1 MTERMI
7 ATIPVYRSLAE
18 IPSDFGPSIAAIGNF
33 DGVHCGHQE
42 ILRSAASEACERGMR
57 SVAITFDPHPAQV
70 LYPKDAPK
78 LLTFLPQRIELM
90 ARTGVDAI
98 FVLPFNAELSRV
110 TGHDFVRGI
119 LVGRLGIR
127 GIHEGANFRFGHG
140 AKAGVSELRAFGE
153 QFGFSVHVHN
163 AVRVHN
169 LEISSSAVRS
179 AIAAGD
185 VRRARWMLGRVFGV
199 HSNPAAG
206 RGIGTKLLVPTVNLA
221 LYDGLLPGFGVY
233 VTRLTIGDRCFQAVT
248 NVGNRPTFEGVGFGV
263 ETHILNFEPVDLLD
277 DTPLYLEFL
286 FRLRGEIKWPSTEA
300 LKAQIFKDVSRAQR
314 YFRVTHARRAANPV

>member
-7 ATIPVYRSLAE
+7 ASIPVYRSIGE
-18 IPSDFGPSIAAIGNF
+18 IPESFGPSVAAIGNF
-33 DGVHCGHQE
+33 DGVHLGHQQ
-42 ILRSAASEACERGMR
+42 ILRSAAAEARDRGMR

-110 TGHDFVRGI
+110 TGRDFVRDI
-119 LVGRLGIR
+119 LVGKLGIR

-140 AKAGVSELRAFGE
+140 AKAGVSELRAFGQE
-153 QFGFSVHVHN
+153 FGFNVEVHR
-163 AVRVHN
+163 AVRVHG
-169 LEISSSAVRS
+169 LEVSSSAVRN
-179 AIAAGD
+179 AIAGGD

-199 HSNPAAG
+199 RSNPAKG
-206 RGIGTKLLVPTVNLA
+206 RGVGTKLLVPTVNLA
-221 LYDGLLPGFGVY
+221 PYEGLLPGFGVY
-233 VTRLTIGDRCFQAVT
+233 VTRLAIGERCFESVT
-248 NVGNRPTFEGVGFGV
+248 NIGNRPTFEGVGFGV
-263 ETHILNFEPVDLLD
+263 ETHILNFEPVDLHD

-286 FRLRGEIKWPSTEA
+286 FRLRGEMKWPSTEA
-300 LKAQIFKDVSRAQR
+300 LRGQILKDVAHAKR
-314 YFRVTHARRAANPV
+314 YFRLVEAGKSNETA

>member
-1 MTERMI
+1 MTETMI
-7 ATIPVYRSLAE
+7 ATVPVHRSLAE
-18 IPSDFGPSIAAIGNF
+18 IPGDFGPSIAAIGNF
-33 DGVHCGHQE
+33 DGVHRGHQE
-42 ILRSAASEACERGMR
+42 ILGAAAAEARERGMK
-57 SVAITFDPHPAQV
+57 SVAITFDPHPAQL

-110 TGHDFVRGI
+110 SGHDFVRNI

-153 QFGFSVHVHN
+153 QFGFNVNVHH

-185 VRRARWMLGRVFGV
+185 VRRARWMLGRVFGI
-199 HSNPAAG
+199 HSNPAKG

-221 LYDGLLPGFGVY
+221 LYDGLLPAFGVY
-233 VTRLTIGDRCFQAVT
+233 VTRLTIDDHYFQAVT

-263 ETHILNFEPVDLLD
+263 ETHILDFEPVDLFD
-277 DTPLYLEFL
+277 DTRLYLEFL
-286 FRLRGEIKWPSTEA
+286 FRLRGEMKWPSPEA
-300 LKAQIFKDVSRAQR
+300 LKSQIFKDVSHASR
-314 YFRVTHARRAANPV
+314 YFRLLQAGRSTSRA